1 MSVLLKALQGRQDLI
16 LIGLLMVTIMVMIVP
31 LPTWLIDILIAA
43 NIALTVLIM
52 VVAVYLKKPDDF
64 TTFPA
69 IILIATAF
77 RLAISISTTRM
88 ILSQADAGAIVDT
101 FGDFVTRGSV
111 IVGLV
116 IFLIITTVQFIVVT
130 KGSERVAEV
139 AARFTL
145 DGLPGRQMSIDSE
158 LRSGDITPA
167 QAQMKRAQLEKEN
180 QFFGAMDGA
189 MKFVK
194 GDAIAGLVVVAINLI
209 GGITIGMVSQGLS
222 AGDAV
227 NVYSRLTVGDGLI
240 SQIPALIVAMVA
252 GTIVTRVTSG
262 KGNDLG
268 TDIVQ
273 QLVSSPR
280 TMYMAATLVFLIGLV
295 PGFPKPVFF
304 GIALGLAGL
313 GYMIQNRMVAAET
326 VESGAIPGAM
336 TQMARAGGP
345 VSRPEIVES
354 KPGDALALAFGSRLH
369 AKVDHGAL
377 AREKAEHVNRIISR
391 FGMKVPAFG
400 GYEDASLGAND
411 FCIVMDGVAG
421 FTASI
426 PEGVSVVVCES
437 EILEINGLPV
447 VPLDSNWRLR
457 SAYWVSND
465 QVSMLQAANAE
476 VMSIEQL
483 LARTVGNF
491 LRRNIA
497 RMLGYGEVQV
507 FIRELAAEHDN
518 LATQIS
524 QSITAVQLLAII
536 RRLIETDVPLMPRR
550 ILFEAL
556 LQATITGGGTAH
568 FVEHARLAMA
578 RQICSGLAD
587 DNRVIAGFVLEPGT
601 EIALSEAVADNGDEP
616 VLRLTP
622 ELDAALVAGL
632 RSDLENVEL
641 GAVDPVLLTKAE
653 LRGPLETY
661 LHRKNLQ
668 MNVMSFQEISSEFSF
683 HPVGAIELLA
693 NNRDYE
699 PEMAA

>member
-1 MSVLLKALQGRQDLI
+1 MSAVLKVVQGRQDLI
-16 LIGLLMVTIMVMIVP
+16 LIGLLMITIMVMIVP

-43 NIALTVLIM
+43 NISLTVLIM
-52 VVAVYLKKPDDF
+52 VVAVYLRKPDDF

-167 QAQMKRAQLEKEN
+167 QAQLKRAQLEKEN

-280 TMYMAATLVFLIGLV
+280 TMYMAAILVFLIGLV

-313 GYMIQNRMVAAET
+313 GYLIQSRVVAADVSET
-326 VESGAIPGAM
+326 GAIPGAM
-336 TQMARAGGP
+336 NQMAKPGGSLATAQ
-345 VSRPEIVES
+345 VVES
-354 KPGDALALAFGSRLH
+354 KPGDTLAMAFGSRLF
-369 AKVDHGAL
+369 AKVDQAAL
-377 AREKAEHVNRIISR
+377 ARDKAEHVSRIISR

-400 GYEDASLGAND
+400 GYEDAHIGAND

-426 PEGVSVVVCES
+426 PEGVSVVICEP

-465 QVSMLQAANAE
+465 QVGMLQAANAE

-483 LARTVGNF
+483 LARAVGNF

-497 RMLGYGEVQV
+497 KMLGYGEIQV

-601 EIALSEAVADNGDEP
+601 EIALSEAVSDNGEEP
-616 VLRLTP
+616 VLRLSP

-632 RSDLENVEL
+632 RNDLERVEL

-653 LRGPLETY
+653 LRGALETY
-661 LHRKNLQ
+661 LSRKNLQ
-668 MNVMSFQEISSEFSF
+668 MNVVSFQEISSEFSF
-683 HPVGAIELLA
+683 HPVGAIELAA
-693 NNRDYE
+693 NNREYE
-699 PEMAA
+699 PEVAA